1 MVLWNMLFDVFTYFS
16 QGVGVTATLPD
27 EVPHYLPGGD
37 SGPQEWYYG
46 GTVLWHNGRSCVQI
60 FLISG
65 ISALIKVLV
74 FFSLLVVIFMSS
86 SMDAM

>member
-1 MVLWNMLFDVFTYFS
+1 MCLHISHRLLELLPLYLIRCLVTYHWLDPRS
-16 QGVGVTATLPD
+16 GTMGAQNYGTMGVC
-27 EVPHYLPGGD
+27 
-37 SGPQEWYYG
+37 
-46 GTVLWHNGRSCVQI
+46 CVQI
-60 FLISG
+60 FLISR

>member
-1 MVLWNMLFDVFTYFS
+1 MGAQDYFTM
-16 QGVGVTATLPD
+16 GVC
-27 EVPHYLPGGD
+27 
-37 SGPQEWYYG
+37 
-46 GTVLWHNGRSCVQI
+46 CVQI

-65 ISALIKVLV
+65 LSALIKVLV